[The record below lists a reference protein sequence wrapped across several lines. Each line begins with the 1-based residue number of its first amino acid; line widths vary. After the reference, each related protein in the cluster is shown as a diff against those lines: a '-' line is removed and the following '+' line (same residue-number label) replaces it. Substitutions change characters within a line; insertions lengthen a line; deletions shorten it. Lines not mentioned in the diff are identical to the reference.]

1 MKKQRRGLNRCN
13 VLYIILLY
21 CINEV
26 TKIKFKPTD
35 TMYYMTDGNP
45 WSVKQHNWKSE
56 AKEDNKLGPS
66 GPSDRRKLKVTANR
80 DFLTK

>member
-21 CINEV
+21 CVNEV

-35 TMYYMTDGNP
+35 TMYCMTDGNP

-56 AKEDNKLGPS
+56 AKEDNKL
-66 GPSDRRKLKVTANR
+66 K
-80 DFLTK
+80 